1 MQRSTKHINKY
12 KKRWKSKKHKRST
25 NYKEGE
31 LRNKGRES
39 LDVSPQALDQSMG
52 SLNHLLI
59 HYAYV
64 HNL

>member
-1 MQRSTKHINKY
+1 MEKQ
-12 KKRWKSKKHKRST
+12 KHKRST

-59 HYAYV
+59 HCAYV